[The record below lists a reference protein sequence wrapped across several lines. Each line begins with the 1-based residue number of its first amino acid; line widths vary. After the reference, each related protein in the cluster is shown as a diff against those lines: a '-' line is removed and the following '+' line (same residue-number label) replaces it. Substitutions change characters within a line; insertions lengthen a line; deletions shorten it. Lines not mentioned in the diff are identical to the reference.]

1 MTVTYRHENSY
12 SYKKKGVKHTI
23 KESITDGDL
32 GMSFYFLKKVGDDDF
47 YRVSARETEKGK
59 YEVKEKKGEKEEE
72 PQNVSEADLKK
83 MLKKNKDL
91 KFVVDFMAKEKG
103 KYGAYKKSSKK
114 SSKKKKSKKSS
125 KKKKS
130 KKSSKKKKSKKSS
143 KKKKS
148 KKAKK
153 SSKKK
158 AKKSSK
164 KKSKKKYKS
173 KKNEHCGTCG
183 VPSGS
188 CIPSSKCGTHKK

>member
-1 MTVTYRHENSY
+1 MGHENSHG
-12 SYKKKGVKHTI
+12 YKKKGVKHTI

-32 GMSFYFLKKVGDDDF
+32 GMSFYYLKKVGDDDF

-72 PQNVSEADLKK
+72 PQNISEADLKK

-103 KYGAYKKSSKK
+103 KYGAYKKSKKSSKK

-130 KKSSKKKKSKKSS
+130 KKSSKKKKSK
-143 KKKKS
+143 
-148 KKAKK
+148 
-153 SSKKK
+153 
-158 AKKSSK
+158 
-164 KKSKKKYKS
+164 
-173 KKNEHCGTCG
+173 
-183 VPSGS
+183 
-188 CIPSSKCGTHKK
+188 